1 MSHSNTRSSSK
12 IFLSSQGNAKI
23 VNSPT
28 INTDITFYFDPI
40 ILSNNDKSHMVLGLE
55 QASIPTSIY
64 QINSKNN
71 EMTLNGQSY
80 TIPPGNYTITQMIT
94 YLNSINAN
102 IQFEYNT
109 STNVTNRMT
118 VTVTPTASVIITGS
132 ASSILGFV
140 NGTYSNPYTFTN
152 VVNLTSTTGIII
164 QIDNVTTTNRDNS
177 GKTGATLARIP
188 ITCAPLRIL
197 QYFNATPFYTQVAN
211 RELSYLRVKLLNDD
225 YSPLE
230 LVGNPNWF
238 IVIRVDYTDKDR
250 IEELPNEFKNMRK
263 DYFVKQMEADLAQQL
278 PPPQNQQQQ
287 LMQQQQLPKK

>member
-1 MSHSNTRSSSK
+1 MNHSNARSSSK
-12 IFLSSQGNAKI
+12 IFLSSQGSAKV
-23 VNSPT
+23 VNSST

-40 ILSNNDKSHMVLGLE
+40 ILPNNDTSHMVLGLE

-64 QINSKNN
+64 QVNSKNN
-71 EMTLNGQSY
+71 EMTLSGQSY

-94 YLNSINAN
+94 YLNTVNAT
-102 IQFEYNT
+102 IQFEYI
-109 STNVTNRMT
+109 NVTNKIK
-118 VTVTPTASVIITGS
+118 VTITPTASVVIAGS

-140 NGTYSNPYTFTN
+140 DGTYLNPHTFTN

-197 QYFNATPFYTQVAN
+197 QYFNAQPFFTQIAN

-225 YSPLE
+225 YSPLT

-238 IVIRVDYTDKDR
+238 VVIRVDYSEKT
-250 IEELPNEFKNMRK
+250 IPLELPNEF
-263 DYFVKQMEADLAQQL
+263 
-278 PPPQNQQQQ
+278 QNARRLLYQQQQ
-287 LMQQQQLPKK
+287 EAELANQQEQQQQQMIASRK

>member
-1 MSHSNTRSSSK
+1 MNHSNARSSSK
-12 IFLSSQGNAKI
+12 IFLSSQGSAKV
-23 VNSPT
+23 VNSST

-40 ILSNNDKSHMVLGLE
+40 ILPNNDVSHMVLGLE

-64 QINSKNN
+64 QVNAKNN
-71 EMTLNGQSY
+71 EMTLSSQVY

-94 YLNSINAN
+94 FLNTVNAT
-102 IQFEYNT
+102 IQFEYL
-109 STNVTNRMT
+109 NVTNNIK
-118 VTVTPTASVIITGS
+118 VTITPTASVVIAGS

-140 NGTYSNPYTFTN
+140 NGTYLNPHTFTN

-197 QYFNATPFYTQVAN
+197 QYINFTPFFSMIAN

-225 YSPLE
+225 YSPLT

-238 IVIRVDYTDKDR
+238 VVIRVDYSDKT
-250 IEELPNEFKNMRK
+250 IPLELPNEF
-263 DYFVKQMEADLAQQL
+263 
-278 PPPQNQQQQ
+278 QNQRRLLYQQQQ
-287 LMQQQQLPKK
+287 EAELAKQQQQQQMIASQK